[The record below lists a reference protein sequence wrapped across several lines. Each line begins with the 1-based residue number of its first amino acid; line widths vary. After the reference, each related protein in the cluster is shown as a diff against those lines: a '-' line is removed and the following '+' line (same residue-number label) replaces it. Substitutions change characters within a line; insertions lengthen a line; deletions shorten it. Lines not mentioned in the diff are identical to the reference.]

1 MPNAT
6 PFAIVRRVFSW
17 FVLVVLILSLVLI
30 LKKSP
35 APNVATS
42 PAAAASAEQKLEV
55 ADQAAASGQAAQ
67 VQLNST
73 ELNSYLAQNLELA
86 GSSQPSAVPTSTGG
100 QPGGSAVASSTP
112 EIAGADPQTVA
123 EAESNVKDVKI
134 DLDGD
139 VVTAYVIFNVHGAD
153 LSLEIAGHLY
163 TQNGYMRFDPVDG
176 KIGSFPLPQSAL
188 EDAVQK
194 MMSSPENREKL
205 RLPDNVSNIEVEDGQ
220 VVVSYK

>member
-6 PFAIVRRVFSW
+6 PYAMVRKIFSW
-17 FVLVVLILSLVLI
+17 FVFAVLVVTLVLI

-55 ADQAAASGQAAQ
+55 AGQAAASGQPAQ

-73 ELNSYLAQNLELA
+73 ELNSYLAQNLQFA
-86 GSSQPSAVPTSTGG
+86 GSSNSELAAAG
-100 QPGGSAVASSTP
+100 QPNRPISATP
-112 EIAGADPQTVA
+112 DVAGADPQTVA

-134 DLDGD
+134 DLAGD
-139 VVTAYVIFNVHGAD
+139 VLTAYVIFNVHGAD
-153 LSLEIAGHLY
+153 LSLQISGHLY
-163 TQNGYMRFDPVDG
+163 TDGGYLRFEPTDG

-188 EDAVQK
+188 DDAVQK
-194 MMSSPENREKL
+194 LMASPENREKL

>member
-6 PFAIVRRVFSW
+6 PFAMVRKVFSW
-17 FVLVVLILSLVLI
+17 FVLVVLILTLVLI

-42 PAAAASAEQKLEV
+42 PAAAAAAELKLQA
-55 ADQAAASGQAAQ
+55 ADQASSSGQPAE

-73 ELNSYLAQNLELA
+73 ELNSYLAQNLQLA
-86 GSSQPSAVPTSTGG
+86 GSSNSATSAAGQSSRPS
-100 QPGGSAVASSTP
+100 SATP
-112 EIAGADPQTVA
+112 DIAGADPQTVA

-134 DLDGD
+134 DLSGD
-139 VVTAYVIFNVHGAD
+139 IVTAYVIFDVHGAD
-153 LSLEIAGHLY
+153 LSLQISGHLY
-163 TQNGYMRFDPVDG
+163 TDGGYLRFEPTDG

-188 EDAVQK
+188 HDAVQK
-194 MMSSPENREKL
+194 MMTSPENREKL